1 MTHIRADYQLGTE
14 AQARLLPKLAAFF
27 ADDLKPTLGQYD
39 RYDYESDTAVYELK
53 TRRNEKDTYPTT
65 CIGADKV
72 DPKHP
77 KSQVYLFEFT
87 NGTFYIRYNKT
98 TFDTFERKPFVR
110 NAPGFVEK
118 PYLFIPV
125 TALQPIP

>member
-1 MTHIRADYQLGTE
+1 MTHVLADYQLGTE
-14 AQARLLPKLAAFF
+14 AQARLLPKLAEFF
-27 ADDLKPTLGQYD
+27 ADNLAPTPGQYD

-53 TRRNEKDTYPTT
+53 SRRVSKDSYPTT
-65 CIGADKV
+65 LIGADKV
-72 DPKHP
+72 NPKHP

-87 NGTFYIRYNKT
+87 DGLFYLR
-98 TFDTFERKPFVR
+98 FDKALFETFERKPFVR

-125 TALQPIP
+125 TALEPIP